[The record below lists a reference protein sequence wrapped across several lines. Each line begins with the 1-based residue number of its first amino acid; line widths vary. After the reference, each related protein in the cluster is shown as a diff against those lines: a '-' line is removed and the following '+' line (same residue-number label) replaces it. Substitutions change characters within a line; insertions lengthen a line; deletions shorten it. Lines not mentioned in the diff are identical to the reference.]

1 MQISKNKRQTMK
13 KISGGAFAQDEEDQL
28 RQMGFTNEEIDT
40 LNNSNISLDIVNQAI
55 EYYHNNSF
63 HIIVGI
69 AQQLNE
75 NAMQNNNE
83 QNNNEEPF
91 LNIDDLAGQAAD
103 NELDNIPHAAN
114 DVHNLDDSGN
124 TSIADESFND
134 FEGGKKRRRT
144 KQKKTNLKR
153 KRTHKKMKGGN
164 CYGRGYGANA
174 NDPNLSIY
182 NTQLTT
188 LFPYKPSR

>member
-83 QNNNEEPF
+83 QNNNNLMIESNPTPQPPVKVKSAWFNGSFYLFVASIVFGGISFFGKQMSLPVLF
-91 LNIDDLAGQAAD
+91 LAILGTALLTLIIGFLQLKEDARLKDKTFLA
-103 NELDNIPHAAN
+103 LM
-114 DVHNLDDSGN
+114 
-124 TSIADESFND
+124 
-134 FEGGKKRRRT
+134 
-144 KQKKTNLKR
+144 
-153 KRTHKKMKGGN
+153 KMVIGSL
-164 CYGRGYGANA
+164 
-174 NDPNLSIY
+174 PLI
-182 NTQLTT
+182 
-188 LFPYKPSR
+188 